1 MDTRTNVE
9 KIRDIAHCAILD
21 FFDKSCDDYVYFSTA
36 CGGVEFEFTLL
47 ERDED
52 RGQWEASLYH
62 LFQGICKGYNFA
74 TGSDVYIQE
83 TWDEEDPNKYYID
96 INED

>member
-1 MDTRTNVE
+1 ME

-21 FFDKSCDDYVYFSTA
+21 FFDESRDDYVYFSTE
-36 CGGVEFEFTLL
+36 CGGVEFEFTLQ
-47 ERDED
+47 ERDKD
-52 RGQWEASLYH
+52 REQLEASLYH

-83 TWDEEDPNKYYID
+83 VQDEEDPDKYYID